1 MNKVFPKCCE
11 NLVLNLISLTK
22 GTVLFHLDVQRS
34 LGIQWDLALNYLLV
48 SFYLLCRVN
57 LEMLRVAILSF
68 LVALVGIPPPPPPIL
83 STKYVNTCI
92 CIFLRGKSRFL
103 MRFLR
108 ERGLP
113 TSGLSICLLEV
124 TSSSLVVS

>member
-1 MNKVFPKCCE
+1 MNKFFPKCCE

-57 LEMLRVAILSF
+57 LEMLRVAILSS
-68 LVALVGIPPPPPPIL
+68 LVALDGIPRPPPIL
-83 STKYVNTCI
+83 NTKYMNTYI

-103 MRFLR
+103 MKFLR

-113 TSGLSICLLEV
+113 TSELSICLLEV
-124 TSSSLVVS
+124 TSS

>member
-1 MNKVFPKCCE
+1 MNKFFPKCCE

-57 LEMLRVAILSF
+57 LEMLRVAILSS
-68 LVALVGIPPPPPPIL
+68 LVALDGIPPSPTNFEHKIYEYMYL
-83 STKYVNTCI
+83 HFS
-92 CIFLRGKSRFL
+92 
-103 MRFLR
+103 
-108 ERGLP
+108 ERQ
-113 TSGLSICLLEV
+113 V
-124 TSSSLVVS
+124 

>member
-1 MNKVFPKCCE
+1 MNKFFPKCE

-68 LVALVGIPPPPPPIL
+68 LVALDGIPPHTPIL
-83 STKYVNTCI
+83 NRKYVNTCI
-92 CIFLRGKSRFL
+92 CIFLRQ
-103 MRFLR
+103 
-108 ERGLP
+108 
-113 TSGLSICLLEV
+113 V
-124 TSSSLVVS
+124 

>member
-57 LEMLRVAILSF
+57 LEMLRVAIL
-68 LVALVGIPPPPPPIL
+68 GGPRWHTPPA
-83 STKYVNTCI
+83 TNFEHKI
-92 CIFLRGKSRFL
+92 CEYMYLHFS
-103 MRFLR
+103 
-108 ERGLP
+108 ERQ
-113 TSGLSICLLEV
+113 V
-124 TSSSLVVS
+124 